1 MTIPTKAQV
10 APPPSTIEDVLIRG
24 DLSKLTEKQ
33 RTEYYMR
40 VCQSVGLNPLTR
52 PFDYLVLN
60 GKLQLYAR
68 RDACDQLRQI
78 HGISIDLPSEEF
90 KNGIYTVHARASN
103 KDGRHDEDLGAVSFP
118 ENFKGDAA
126 ANAILKAVTKAKRRV
141 TLSIC
146 GLGFLD
152 ETEVETIPSAKPI
165 EPIEHDSQTG
175 EVTEGRTL
183 PPSIKDDPEEFH
195 KWLKRETDA
204 CTDVQG
210 MTGIYWIVQPQLD
223 NAFPSDK
230 DHALNIFKA
239 RKAILEKTNAQP

>member
-1 MTIPTKAQV
+1 MTIPTKAP
-10 APPPSTIEDVLIRG
+10 AMPPPSTIEDVLIRG
-24 DLSKLTEKQ
+24 DLSKLTEQQ

-68 RDACDQLRQI
+68 RDACDQLRYI

-90 KNGIYTVHARASN
+90 KNGLYTVHARASN
-103 KDGRHDEDLGAVSFP
+103 KDGRHDEDLGSVPFP
-118 ENFKGDAA
+118 DNLKGEAA
-126 ANAILKAVTKAKRRV
+126 SNAILKAVTKAKRRV

-152 ETEVETIPSAKPI
+152 ETEVSDIPGAKPV
-165 EPIEHDSQTG
+165 ETPELDPQTG
-175 EVTEGRTL
+175 EIEPARSI
-183 PPSIKDDPEEFH
+183 PSIKDDPEEFH
-195 KWLKRETDA
+195 AWLKRTTDA
-204 CTDVQG
+204 CMDVQS
-210 MTGIYWIVQPQLD
+210 MTAIYWSVQSQLD

-230 DHALNIFKA
+230 EHALNIFKD
-239 RKAILEKTNAQP
+239 RKKILEKKNA